1 MRRQTRLASDARW
14 ELFAEGDVILDQG
27 CTTREIFVVTRG
39 KVRASSESVR
49 WFFTRIR
56 LSSQAQLEEEAGGG
70 LVRLVGELNP
80 DDLYGEE
87 CFLEVYHPDRPSS
100 TPASEMFAA
109 ANICPP
115 LL

>member
-1 MRRQTRLASDARW
+1 MHHPRDFCGDAW
-14 ELFAEGDVILDQG
+14 QG
-27 CTTREIFVVTRG
+27 ARFER
-39 KVRASSESVR
+39 SVR